1 MDQFKKWGFFAL
13 TMLFLGMGPLIS
25 RAATVGDPAPD
36 FTATDS
42 NGQEHKLA
50 DLKGKYV
57 VLEWHN
63 QKCPF
68 VVSQYKGKM
77 EKLQAKWV
85 RQGVQWFAVVSSAP
99 GMEGY
104 AEASQANDDMKG
116 HKAHVTAVFLDP
128 KGDLGHAYGAKTTPH
143 MFVIDPKGT
152 LIYDGAI
159 DNAPRVDE
167 DLAKTDSGEPFV
179 NYVDRA
185 LTDSMVNGKKVSIP
199 STPPYGCGVKYKD

>member
-1 MDQFKKWGFFAL
+1 MKKLNQWGLAAL
-13 TMLFLGMGPLIS
+13 CLSLSLGPLAH
-25 RAATVGDPAPD
+25 AAKVGDPAPD
-36 FTATDS
+36 FTAADS
-42 NGQEHKLA
+42 YGKLHKLA

-77 EKLQAKWV
+77 QKLQAKWTK
-85 RQGVQWFAVVSSAP
+85 QGVQWFTVCSSAP

-104 AEASQANDDMKG
+104 VEASAANDDVKKT
-116 HKAHVTAVFLDP
+116 KAHVTATLLDP
-128 KGDLGHAYGAKTTPH
+128 KGTLGHLYDAKCTPH
-143 MFVIDPKGT
+143 MFVIDPKGV

-159 DNAPRVDE
+159 DNAPRE
-167 DLAKTDSGEPFV
+167 DKDVTKTETGEPFV

-185 LTDSMVNGKKVSIP
+185 LTESLVDGKKVSIP
-199 STPPYGCGVKYKD
+199 TNAPYGCHVKYKD

>member
-1 MDQFKKWGFFAL
+1 MKGFKKWGFLAL
-13 TMLFLGMGPLIS
+13 ALITLGSGPLS
-25 RAATVGDPAPD
+25 YAATVGNPAPD

-42 NGQEHKLA
+42 NGKEHKLA

-63 QKCPF
+63 QSCPF

-77 EKLQAKWV
+77 EKLQSKWV
-85 RQGVQWFAVVSSAP
+85 KQGVQWFGVISSAP

-104 AEASQANDDMKG
+104 AEASQANDDMKS
-116 HKAHVTAVFLDP
+116 HHANLTAVFLDP
-128 KGDLGHAYGAKTTPH
+128 RGTLGHAYGAKTTPH

-159 DNAPRVDE
+159 DNAPRTDE
-167 DLAKTDSGEPFV
+167 DVAKTDSGEAFV

-185 LTDSMVNGKKVSIP
+185 LTESMVNGKKVSIP

>member
-1 MDQFKKWGFFAL
+1 MKVFRKWGFFTLAL
-13 TMLFLGMGPLIS
+13 ATLGIGALS
-25 RAATVGDPAPD
+25 HAATVGNPAPD

-42 NGQEHKLA
+42 NSKEHKLT

-63 QKCPF
+63 QSCPF

-85 RQGVQWFAVVSSAP
+85 KKGVQWFAVISSAP

-104 AEASQANDDMKG
+104 AEASQANDDMKS
-116 HKAHVTAVFLDP
+116 HNAHVTAVFLDP
-128 KGDLGHAYGAKTTPH
+128 KGTLGRAYGAKTTPH
-143 MFVIDPKGT
+143 MFVIDPKGI

-159 DNAPRVDE
+159 DNAPREDE
-167 DLAKTDSGEPFV
+167 NVAKNDSGEPFV

-185 LTDSMVNGKKVSIP
+185 LTESMVNGKKVSVP